1 MQLTLVYD
9 NPQASRQ
16 EIVLDRLPAMIGR
29 SDDVDVQLED
39 CSVSHYH
46 CKIDNLGGVVVV
58 RDLGSRLGTY
68 VNGDDVTESVLRSG
82 DLLTLGTA
90 SFRALYEPRP
100 KARCRSPLTQRA
112 KFHG

>member
-1 MQLTLVYD
+1 
-9 NPQASRQ
+9 
-16 EIVLDRLPAMIGR
+16 
-29 SDDVDVQLED
+29 
-39 CSVSHYH
+39 
-46 CKIDNLGGVVVV
+46 VVV

-90 SFRALYEPRP
+90 SFRARYESRP
-100 KARCRSPLTQRA
+100 KLRCRSPLTQRA